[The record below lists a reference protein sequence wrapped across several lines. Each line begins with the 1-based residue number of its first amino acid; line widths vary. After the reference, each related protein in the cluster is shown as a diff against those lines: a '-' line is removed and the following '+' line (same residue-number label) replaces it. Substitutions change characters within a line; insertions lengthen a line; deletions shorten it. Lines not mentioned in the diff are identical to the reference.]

1 MTRAR
6 SGGGITMNKNVSGK
20 VRGGSRSAD
29 VVSPAGVSQL
39 GAMQGSRLKESGS
52 YTNQSSATPVF
63 SGSKANPVPFGNAKA
78 LDVGKG
84 GVGTGRT
91 IYRSGY
97 QGTHGQV
104 VQGSSPG
111 RRDTLAEFGP
121 EVSDKATLV
130 RKR

>member
-63 SGSKANPVPFGNAKA
+63 SGSKANPVQFGNVKA
-78 LDVGKG
+78 LDVGAG

-91 IYRSGY
+91 IYKSGY
-97 QGTHGQV
+97 QSLHGQP
-104 VQGSSPG
+104 VQGSTHARRGLIEEFGPDVPG
-111 RRDTLAEFGP
+111 RR
-121 EVSDKATLV
+121 
-130 RKR
+130 R